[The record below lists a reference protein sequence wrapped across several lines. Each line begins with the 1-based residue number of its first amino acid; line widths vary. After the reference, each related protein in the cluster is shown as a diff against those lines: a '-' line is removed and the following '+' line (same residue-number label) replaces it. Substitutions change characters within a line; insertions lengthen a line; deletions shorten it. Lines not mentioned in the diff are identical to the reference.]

1 MPYGRSTALENVN
14 IQGTNYSRY
23 GVSIYRQLYSNSYR
37 DSVDSRCRSVSTSTS
52 ASASSADSHHL
63 SLSEVSSAK
72 SSTTKK
78 HDSSTPNPPANLKT
92 KLIKRKYR
100 SLISTSKKIKNKL
113 HDYSSSDTFSIFS
126 AKSYHRNGTAAQQS
140 QSAHVDNPVPD
151 IQENLHL
158 CSEFVRTTFG
168 PSFATI
174 NDLSVEILA
183 RILSYI
189 ENDDKRRRVVLC
201 CLYVSK
207 KFSKA
212 AKIVLYENP
221 YFTSTFRVAQFVT
234 SLRLNPEN
242 GNYVKCLDLSHLK
255 NGLIYETVTKNTL
268 AEDSTQLENG
278 GSTVRKLGIRSRSG
292 SVASTAA
299 GLGSPAPE
307 SVSENNSDEKS
318 EVLVKDLAYAS
329 WRDWRFRNDALYSS
343 AMLNSY
349 NLKKTASHTG
359 SLQSP
364 GSSSSIGFGSDGTSN
379 GVSFFSSR
387 GRRSVSSASL
397 TPNGLGITLPRLSP
411 VSSHSSASYS
421 GPKLRKMKS
430 SNFRGEYSSGSSMVS
445 PRQTNRGTLS
455 PKSSGDLSRYDRGW
469 HMFKFG
475 SKSKYTR
482 RTSTPSIRVLDT
494 FGSSTSSSSISGSG
508 SSGGSTSP
516 TTPFSAKNGPLK
528 IQHPYANKFLLKYA
542 SSCDLPLG
550 YILHMLTLCPNLV
563 EINLSKISISDDFKI
578 VSRKPRMNSLA
589 LLPALEETESKTPVD
604 EDHLDIVY
612 ATDSSKN
619 FESFVQPHQPES
631 RRHGSYS
638 SSDTWVLPG
647 SNSLSSTDYPLPI
660 DGFTQVKQ
668 EKSLLA
674 QNLELV
680 RLSPSEIFEFVCN
693 NNSIFQSLRNFKM
706 DKVIWC
712 RRYMIEFFIFNTLRK
727 RLLNTESFRYDS
739 AGSSEPPLNISFW
752 KSGMNK
758 RFAWAGRG
766 TFYDFVMIL
775 VLDDILRLGDTG
787 IETLFRI
794 KTEKLFE
801 SGPHRRDPDILE
813 VSNIFHIKFG
823 LKEDQPEESLD
834 FRLTVLQASRGET
847 SYKILSVSPRN
858 ISLVVKL
865 HRDEN
870 YNRVTSLNERLPKD
884 PIKRINRL
892 THAVVAKVRELR
904 SDELRRNLGENNYSG
919 D

>member
-1 MPYGRSTALENVN
+1 M
-14 IQGTNYSRY
+14 
-23 GVSIYRQLYSNSYR
+23 
-37 DSVDSRCRSVSTSTS
+37 
-52 ASASSADSHHL
+52 
-63 SLSEVSSAK
+63 
-72 SSTTKK
+72 
-78 HDSSTPNPPANLKT
+78 
-92 KLIKRKYR
+92 
-100 SLISTSKKIKNKL
+100 
-113 HDYSSSDTFSIFS
+113 
-126 AKSYHRNGTAAQQS
+126 
-140 QSAHVDNPVPD
+140 
-151 IQENLHL
+151 
-158 CSEFVRTTFG
+158 
-168 PSFATI
+168 
-174 NDLSVEILA
+174 
-183 RILSYI
+183 
-189 ENDDKRRRVVLC
+189 
-201 CLYVSK
+201 
-207 KFSKA
+207 
-212 AKIVLYENP
+212 
-221 YFTSTFRVAQFVT
+221 
-234 SLRLNPEN
+234 
-242 GNYVKCLDLSHLK
+242 DLSHLR

-268 AEDSTQLENG
+268 SEGATQLENG
-278 GSTVRKLGIRSRSG
+278 GSTVRKLGIRGRSD
-292 SVASTAA
+292 SVVSTAA
-299 GLGSPAPE
+299 GSGSPAPE
-307 SVSENNSDEKS
+307 SVPESNSDEKS
-318 EVLVKDLAYAS
+318 EVLVQDLAYAS

-349 NLKKTASHTG
+349 NLRKTASHTM

-364 GSSSSIGFGSDGTSN
+364 GSSSSTGFSPDGVSSGT
-379 GVSFFSSR
+379 SFFSSR

-411 VSSHSSASYS
+411 VSSHGSASHS
-421 GPKLRKMKS
+421 APKLRKMKS
-430 SNFRGEYSSGSSMVS
+430 SNFRGEYSSGYSGNRSSTVS

-475 SKSKYTR
+475 SKPKNTR
-482 RTSTPSIRVLDT
+482 RTSASSVGILDT
-494 FGSSTSSSSISGSG
+494 LGSGSSSGSSSSSGSG
-508 SSGGSTSP
+508 SSTSP
-516 TTPFSAKNGPLK
+516 TTPFSTKNGPLK

-550 YILHMLTLCPNLV
+550 YILHILTLCPNLV

-589 LLPALEETESKTPVD
+589 LLPALEETSGKTPVD

-619 FESFVQPHQPES
+619 YESFVQPHQPES
-631 RRHGSYS
+631 QRHRSYS
-638 SSDTWVLPG
+638 NSDTWVLPG
-647 SNSLSSTDYPLPI
+647 ANLLSSTDYPLPI

-674 QNLELV
+674 QNLELM
-680 RLSPSEIFEFVCN
+680 RLSPSEIFEFICN

-739 AGSSEPPLNISFW
+739 ASSSEPPLNISFW

-801 SGPHRRDPDILE
+801 NGPRRRDPDILE

-823 LKEDQPEESLD
+823 LKEEQPEESLD